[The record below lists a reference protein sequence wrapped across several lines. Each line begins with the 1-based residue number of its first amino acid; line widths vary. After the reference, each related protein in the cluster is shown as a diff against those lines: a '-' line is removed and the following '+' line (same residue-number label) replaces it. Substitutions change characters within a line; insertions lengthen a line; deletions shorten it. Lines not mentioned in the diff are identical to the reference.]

1 MESIIAMRLKI
12 KSYFVEFVL
21 ASSEDYSGNLL
32 NRVMSN
38 EATRWQEKYNNASP
52 PPPPPASLEAYT
64 LLYLLCIS
72 MAEAKFFMFCFI
84 YPVIL

>member
-1 MESIIAMRLKI
+1 MRPL
-12 KSYFVEFVL
+12 
-21 ASSEDYSGNLL
+21 DG
-32 NRVMSN
+32 
-38 EATRWQEKYNNASP
+38 NNASP
-52 PPPPPASLEAYT
+52 PPLASLEAYT